1 MDGKRNLFIIY
12 ERYFDFENHRVVSG
26 GVQTYLT
33 NLIPLFVSRDFRV
46 KLYQCGAEHAY
57 VELENVIVTAV
68 QGTYSNGKYDIK
80 RVLREVNQSFNQDKD
95 VLLFADHC
103 CTINNK
109 AKYCLAIQHGISWD
123 IPRKNR
129 FNDFFMALFS
139 AYKTYREHKKLN
151 YVNQLVCVD
160 YNFPNW
166 YKAQVDEPKCPMKV
180 IPNFTRIVNYKEKNA
195 NRDVRIIFARRFVPH
210 RGTRVFADAID
221 RILKEYNSVQV
232 TIAGRGPDE
241 SFLHDH
247 LDKWGDRIV
256 FTQYT
261 SDESIRIHQE
271 HDIAV
276 VPTVGSEGTS
286 LSLLEAMSAS
296 CAVICTEVGGMTNI
310 ILDGYNGL
318 MVSPGDSNDLYNAIK
333 YLVDNPSERIE
344 MARLGHDTVSRAF
357 SYDKWKKE
365 WLSVIDHIVQQVS
378 FF

>member
-1 MDGKRNLFIIY
+1 MNRKRKLFIVY
-12 ERYFDFENHRVVSG
+12 ERYYDFENHRVVSG
-26 GVQTYLT
+26 GVQTYLS
-33 NLIPLFVSRDFRV
+33 NLIPLFVSKNYEVR
-46 KLYQCGAEHAY
+46 LYQGGASGEII
-57 VELENVIVTAV
+57 ELDNVIVTAV
-68 QGTYSNGKYDIK
+68 QGTYNNGSYDIPG
-80 RVLREVNQSFNQDKD
+80 VLNEVNKLFNQDED

-103 CTINNK
+103 CTIKNK

-129 FNDFFMALFS
+129 FSDPLMALFS
-139 AYKTYREHKKLN
+139 AYRTYSEHKKLK

-180 IPNFTRIVNYKEKNA
+180 IPNFTRIAEYQEKIN
-195 NRDVRIIFARRFVPH
+195 DGKIKIIFARRFVPH

-241 SFLHDH
+241 GFLHEH
-247 LDKWGDRIV
+247 LDKWGDRIS

-261 SDESIRIHQE
+261 SDDSIRIHQE

-344 MARLGHDTVSRAF
+344 MARLGHDTVSKAF

-365 WLSVIDHIVQQVS
+365 WLSVIDKITD
-378 FF
+378 